1 MEELLHDLRRAHRE
15 ITETRLLLFTLC
27 AAPILEIP
35 LIMAALDTLD
45 AANTSLDESL
55 AALPGAVTASNA
67 AAVAAAEA
75 TFQTAADATA
85 AKAASLAG
93 EVAGLNTP
101 APTPTPTPTP
111 TLTVNPATASF
122 AAGVASSVALTIMG
136 GVAPYTASGE
146 PAGVTFDGANLNAD
160 TTTVAGSTTV
170 TISDSSSPALTEI
183 VDVVIA

>member
-67 AAVAAAEA
+67 
-75 TFQTAADATA
+75 AADATA